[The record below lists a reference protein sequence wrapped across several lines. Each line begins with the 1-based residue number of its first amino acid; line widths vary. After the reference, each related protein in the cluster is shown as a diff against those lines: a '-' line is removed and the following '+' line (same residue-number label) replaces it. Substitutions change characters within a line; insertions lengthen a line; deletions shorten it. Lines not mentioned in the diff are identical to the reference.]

1 MKLTVFILL
10 WITVLI
16 LSGCYTERKA
26 RQDISKAHLNY
37 PSILPELCADLFPI
51 TETTIPGDTIFVT
64 DTVFDAIFFP
74 SDTTIIND
82 TVRIVKTLP
91 GKTIT
96 VTNTITRVDTIIKV
110 NTAEIAAC
118 SIARD
123 NALQLA
129 AEKTADVAKWKKR
142 ANVRGLILLG
152 LLLAAGVWTYFKIK
166 GK

>member
-10 WITVLI
+10 WIAVLI
-16 LSGCYTERKA
+16 LSGCYTPKRAAKQVAKA
-26 RQDISKAHLNY
+26 SIVY
-37 PSILPELCADLFPI
+37 PSVVAEICADLFPI
-51 TETTIPGDTIFVT
+51 TETTIPGDTVFVT

-123 NALQLA
+123 NAIQLA

-152 LLLAAGVWTYFKIK
+152 LLAAVLVWGYFKIK